1 MNIRTLHPWK
11 VSFAEAV
18 RIQNDLRKQL
28 ILREELVNPRLV
40 AGADVS
46 YSKKS
51 NRFYAVVIV
60 FSFPEMIPIEE
71 IEANRS
77 VEFPYIPGLL
87 SFREIPV
94 ILEAF
99 RKIKNIPDV
108 VIVDGQGIAHPRGLG
123 LASHLGLILDLPTV
137 GCAKKRLTGQYQ
149 EVADKAGSYEFLRV
163 NGNAVGAALRT
174 KKGVKPV
181 FVSPGHRIDLTS
193 SIELVLKTTRGYRL
207 PEPTR
212 QAHIKGGQNVKN
224 FGS

>member
-11 VSFAEAV
+11 VSPKEGV
-18 RIQNDLRKQL
+18 RIQNDLRKKI
-28 ILREELVNPRLV
+28 ILQKEFVHPRLV

-51 NRFYAVVIV
+51 VQQWAMVII
-60 FSFPEMIPIEE
+60 FKYPELIPVEE
-71 IEANRS
+71 TAANRS

-137 GCAKKRLTGQYQ
+137 GCAKKRLAGQHQ
-149 EVADKAGSYEFLRV
+149 EVADKAGSYRFLRI
-163 NGNAVGAALRT
+163 NGKAVGAVLRT

-193 SIELVLKTTRGYRL
+193 SIELVLETTRGYRL

>member
-1 MNIRTLHPWK
+1 MNVKKLHPWK
-11 VSFAEAV
+11 VSYKEAV

-28 ILREELVNPRLV
+28 ILRKEFVNPGLV

-46 YSKKS
+46 YSKK
-51 NRFYAVVIV
+51 NARFYAMVIV
-60 FSFPEMIPIEE
+60 FKFPELIPIEE
-71 IEANRS
+71 ITATRS

-87 SFREIPV
+87 SFREAPV
-94 ILEAF
+94 LLEAF
-99 RKIKNIPDV
+99 KKIKNIPDV

-137 GCAKKRLTGQYQ
+137 GCAKSRLTGQYQ
-149 EVADKAGSYEFLRV
+149 EVADKAGSYEFLRI
-163 NGNAVGAALRT
+163 NGRVMGAVLRT

-181 FVSPGHRIDLTS
+181 FISPGHRIDLTS
-193 SIELVLKTTRGYRL
+193 SIELVLKTTKGYRL

-224 FGS
+224 FGI